1 MNKTSAAVLSLLFA
15 SSYATKLNLAGDD
28 KKDAAGGAPGYEAV
42 SPEAEKVHVLD
53 IGANTRSNSDEAFP
67 SIRTAYYAQ
76 TANKDQFY
84 DK

>member
-15 SSYATKLNLAGDD
+15 STYATKLNLVGDD
-28 KKDAAGGAPGYEAV
+28 KKDAGKGLAGFEAV
-42 SPEAEKVHVLD
+42 SPEAEKVHTLD
-53 IGANTRSNSDEAFP
+53 IGANTQSNSEEAFP

-76 TANKDQFY
+76 KDTFY

>member
-15 SSYATKLNLAGDD
+15 SAYATKLNLADD
-28 KKDAAGGAPGYEAV
+28 KKDAASGAPGYEAV

-76 TANKDQFY
+76 TANQDQFY